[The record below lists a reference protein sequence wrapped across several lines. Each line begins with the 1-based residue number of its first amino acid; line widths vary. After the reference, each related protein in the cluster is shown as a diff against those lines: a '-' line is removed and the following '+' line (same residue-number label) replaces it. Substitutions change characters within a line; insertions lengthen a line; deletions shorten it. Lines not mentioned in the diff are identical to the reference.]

1 MTDTMTFH
9 KLIVL
14 YMLSRVDFPLTR
26 NQIGDFL
33 TEREYTQYLALQQ
46 AIGELLDAGFVAA
59 ESARNRTH
67 LTITPEGRQ
76 TLSFLAISFTI
87 PSGRTLTNTFGK
99 IISGCA
105 TRFPSGPITRRPP
118 PASTALIWWQRTGE
132 TP

>member
-33 TEREYTQYLALQQ
+33 TERPPNPPATERSFPSRRR
-46 AIGELLDAGFVAA
+46 G
-59 ESARNRTH
+59 
-67 LTITPEGRQ
+67 GR
-76 TLSFLAISFTI
+76 LFPFLAISCTI
-87 PSGRTLTNTFGK
+87 PSGRTLTNTFGR

-118 PASTALIWWQRTGE
+118 PASTALIWWQRTEE